1 MLGLGLGLDYVVY
14 GGVNSIP
21 PAMVWGTAT
30 IYNWGTT
37 TIETWG

>member
-1 MLGLGLGLDYVVY
+1 MLGLGLGLDYVIYSDTGTV
-14 GGVNSIP
+14 P
-21 PAMVWGTAT
+21 PIMVWGTAT